1 MSLRSTLRKAAGL
14 LVELPPEPE
23 EEVPILSPDEIDSMQ
38 HRQAAS
44 EVKKVVET
52 LQAGPPTAHAKTVEQ
67 IVRDAPGPNL
77 DQVQVAEPAPSILNP
92 DGTVNFPALY
102 QSASLP
108 PAPFSVEQV
117 LAMVDDMP
125 AEFSIEMKRQAVK
138 AAIQAMGKSLGA
150 TPENVVADAS
160 RKLAALASYAE
171 HVNKQAGDFITKTEM
186 DILELE
192 RQIEERRAAI
202 ASAQEKQQ
210 RITALC
216 TAESDRLDDILEILS
231 LDVPPSRLAPQA

>member
-1 MSLRSTLRKAAGL
+1 MSLRNTLRKAAGL
-14 LVELPPEPE
+14 LVELPPEE
-23 EEVPILSPDEIDSMQ
+23 EPILSPEEIDSTQ
-38 HRQAAS
+38 HRHAS
-44 EVKKVVET
+44 AEVKKVVET
-52 LQAGPPTAHAKTVEQ
+52 LQAGNPTTHAKTVEQ
-67 IVRDAPGPNL
+67 IVRETPGPNL
-77 DQVQVAEPAPSILNP
+77 DQVQVTEPTPSILNP

-102 QSASLP
+102 QSANLP
-108 PAPFSVEQV
+108 PAPFTVEQV

-125 AEFSIEMKRQAVK
+125 VEFSIEMKRQAVK
-138 AAIQAMGKSLGA
+138 AAIQAMGKSVGA

-171 HVNKQAGDFITKTEM
+171 HVNRQASEFVTKTEM

-216 TAESDRLDDILEILS
+216 TEESDRLDDVLEILS
-231 LDVPPSRLAPQA
+231 LDVPPSRLAQGQA